1 MHTLPFK
8 YLKYIFTYI
17 VMLYLG
23 ALSAQNLV
31 PNPGYEERQKDG
43 TPKYWTQPK
52 GDYYHY
58 EHMLVDTSGNE
69 ISNYLHGLCTIM
81 PLPSEYLCVKL
92 KKPVVAGKL
101 YHIKIKTYVKDENWN
116 RIEKL
121 GFFEVA
127 VLPHYEK
134 VSPVRI
140 RIKATPLVR
149 FAIDSNPELERPFWQ
164 YHHLTFTANSSGEYL
179 YIGRFH
185 NDSTYS
191 LYDSLV
197 SIKERLVK
205 ERDAQIMHLRD
216 SFSKLKVDI
225 PNLGDSKR
233 AIKKQKQLMLNF
245 NNSTRRELEFMVSN
259 LQVTT
264 NNLLDSVNQIYLDPF
279 YFHVRLYYDDFCLA
293 EVRTDNSCDCRD
305 TMYVYKPK
313 FEVGKTYSLRNI
325 NFDLDKHVLLPQSYV
340 ELDNLFNIL
349 REYPKMVIKIM
360 GHTDN
365 QNSDAYNITLSNNR
379 ALACVKYL
387 TKKGININRL
397 TWQGYGERIP
407 LTTNDTEAGRAANR
421 RVEFLVLKVD

>member
-1 MHTLPFK
+1 
-8 YLKYIFTYI
+8 
-17 VMLYLG
+17 MLFFGVLN
-23 ALSAQNLV
+23 AQNLI

-43 TPKYWTQPK
+43 TPKYWIQPK

-58 EHMLVDTSGNE
+58 EHMLVDTNGNE

-101 YHIKIKTYVKDENWN
+101 YHFSIKTYVKDEVWN
-116 RIEKL
+116 KIEKL

-127 VLPHYEK
+127 VLPYYEK

-140 RIKATPLVR
+140 RIKATPLLQ
-149 FAIDSNPELERPFWQ
+149 FSIDSNPDRERPFWQ
-164 YHHLTFTANSSGEYL
+164 YHHLTFTANTSGDYL

-185 NDSTYS
+185 TDSTYS

-197 SIKERLVK
+197 SIKERLIK
-205 ERDAQIMHLRD
+205 ERDAQIIHLRD
-216 SFSKLKVDI
+216 SFSQLKVEI
-225 PNLGDSKR
+225 PELGDSKK

-245 NNSTRRELEFMVSN
+245 TNSTRKELNLMVS
-259 LQVTT
+259 QVKTTT
-264 NNLLDSVNQIYLDPF
+264 NSLLDSVNQIYLDPF
-279 YFHVRLYYDDFCLA
+279 YFHVRLYYDDMCLA
-293 EVRTDNSCDCRD
+293 EVRNDNSCDCRD

-313 FEVGKTYSLRNI
+313 FEVGKIYSLRNI
-325 NFDLDKHVLLPQSYV
+325 NFDLDKFVLLPQSYV
-340 ELDNLFNIL
+340 ELNNLFNIL
-349 REYPKMVIKIM
+349 REYPKMQIKIM

-387 TKKGININRL
+387 TKKGIDVKRL
-397 TWQGYGERIP
+397 TWQGYGERVPI
-407 LTTNDTEAGRAANR
+407 TTNDTEAGRAANR

>member
-1 MHTLPFK
+1 
-8 YLKYIFTYI
+8 
-17 VMLYLG
+17 
-23 ALSAQNLV
+23 
-31 PNPGYEERQKDG
+31 
-43 TPKYWTQPK
+43 
-52 GDYYHY
+52 
-58 EHMLVDTSGNE
+58 
-69 ISNYLHGLCTIM
+69 
-81 PLPSEYLCVKL
+81 
-92 KKPVVAGKL
+92 
-101 YHIKIKTYVKDENWN
+101 
-116 RIEKL
+116 
-121 GFFEVA
+121 
-127 VLPHYEK
+127 
-134 VSPVRI
+134 
-140 RIKATPLVR
+140 
-149 FAIDSNPELERPFWQ
+149 
-164 YHHLTFTANSSGEYL
+164 
-179 YIGRFH
+179 
-185 NDSTYS
+185 
-191 LYDSLV
+191 
-197 SIKERLVK
+197 
-205 ERDAQIMHLRD
+205 
-216 SFSKLKVDI
+216 
-225 PNLGDSKR
+225 
-233 AIKKQKQLMLNF
+233 MLNF